1 MFAALDKENL
11 MHGHQT
17 AAASKPLNQT
27 VKYLPPKT
35 PSNRLPKTPF
45 KIPLNDENGP
55 PRFGKLGLEANG
67 RGNENLTTVGGKGG
81 FLQKNA
87 FITPLG
93 IYLFLRNKLRK
104 SDLEQVHGVEPHLD
118 KKLRMQRQKCFRH
131 QLLPM
136 KPRKKRQ
143 GTRQR

>member
-1 MFAALDKENL
+1 MFASLDKENL

-35 PSNRLPKTPF
+35 PSNRVPKTPF

-55 PRFGKLGLEANG
+55 PRFGKLGLEANS

-93 IYLFLRNKLRK
+93 IYLSSATNFGNLIWSRSQESSPTRTKNYECKGK
-104 SDLEQVHGVEPHLD
+104 SVSDTSSS
-118 KKLRMQRQKCFRH
+118 R
-131 QLLPM
+131 
-136 KPRKKRQ
+136 
-143 GTRQR
+143 